1 MTNFMIVVKNPGVRR
16 KLNNAY
22 TKLNEVFIP
31 LVDFESLEDA
41 KELENPEVVKN
52 LYKALLP
59 YEDSRYID
67 AKVYNFR
74 EYMEDHNDINGTPE
88 GLFNRILSGTC
99 ILKDSG
105 AKFRFIQN
113 MDLSIHKLIPQIVMH
128 IDVFD
133 TKEDFYEWNEN
144 RHMIDPFMH
153 YKKISGGLMI
163 IKSME
168 PDFSEALNTRV
179 TQTKELFNDKD
190 PEDLG
195 FLIEYHDC
203 KVSTVEYVEN
213 FFSNI
218 KMTHAS
224 VMISKDNR
232 VLAVE
237 NTDEMIYLA
246 DLNKLTMNSY
256 ILN

>member
-1 MTNFMIVVKNPGVRR
+1 
-16 KLNNAY
+16 
-22 TKLNEVFIP
+22 
-31 LVDFESLEDA
+31 
-41 KELENPEVVKN
+41 
-52 LYKALLP
+52 
-59 YEDSRYID
+59 
-67 AKVYNFR
+67 
-74 EYMEDHNDINGTPE
+74 
-88 GLFNRILSGTC
+88 
-99 ILKDSG
+99 
-105 AKFRFIQN
+105 
-113 MDLSIHKLIPQIVMH
+113 
-128 IDVFD
+128 
-133 TKEDFYEWNEN
+133 
-144 RHMIDPFMH
+144 
-153 YKKISGGLMI
+153 MI

-190 PEDLG
+190 PDDLG